1 MAVYAIPNLPVYS
14 PLAGIADLYKEYK
27 GIERQQAQ
35 DAYAKERDNREFG
48 LKDRELADSAR
59 RTQST
64 IDYYNGELALK
75 RDLNSAPNQIAMMT
89 ARANQKVADA
99 NVLKATTEANKLN
112 GEMKWMNSALANIG
126 GNGQPGAQ
134 APLDPEVASLY
145 QNLAKLRAYL
155 GGQ

>member
-1 MAVYAIPNLPVYS
+1 MYLKDAHQ
-14 PLAGIADLYKEYK
+14 KE
-27 GIERQQAQ
+27 Q
-35 DAYAKERDNREFG
+35 DAYTKEKDNREFG
-48 LKDRELADSAR
+48 LKDKELADSAR

-75 RDLNSAPNQIAMMT
+75 ADPNSPGNKAAWINAM
-89 ARANQKVADA
+89 ANQKVADA
-99 NVLKATTEANKLN
+99 NGLKATAEANKLN
-112 GEMKWMNSALANIG
+112 GEMKWTNSALYNLG
-126 GNGQPGAQ
+126 GNWQPGAQ